1 MLACAAQ
8 PKKQG
13 SEGCS
18 PPPQL
23 VKQAFPPPE
32 LHSCSQVST
41 VRTELPR
48 AQHAQGPTFRGRHIH
63 PMRGTVI
70 TLL

>member
-1 MLACAAQ
+1 MLQ
-8 PKKQG
+8 VG
-13 SEGCS
+13 SAVQEK
-18 PPPQL
+18 PPQEEGEVGGEVGGL
-23 VKQAFPPPE
+23 SRTE
-32 LHSCSQVST
+32 LG
-41 VRTELPR
+41 RTELPR